1 MLDGELNGC
10 QNFKKEDRSTFSP
23 SWRST
28 PRHSCREESMCRGHI
43 RASSGFSGRPFWGLV
58 HSHGDQNPFLF
69 TNVPS
74 THLWRKTVL
83 KERRG
88 RVFYNL
94 DVQKVLGLWVGAVS
108 TAGDF
113 ETVFREIPLLFK
125 EEFPTSLS

>member
-1 MLDGELNGC
+1 MGAKISKKKIDQHSHRVGEVHQGIPA
-10 QNFKKEDRSTFSP
+10 ERSRCVAATSE
-23 SWRST
+23 RLV
-28 PRHSCREESMCRGHI
+28 
-43 RASSGFSGRPFWGLV
+43 GLV
-58 HSHGDQNPFLF
+58 GGHFGDSYIHTADQNPFLF

-125 EEFPTSLS
+125 EGFPTSLS